1 MDYAAIKKRLVMLGG
16 LALMFLAGFGTGDY
30 VKVKVAAQLPD
41 NYTTKTATKPFLS
54 LPADSKTASD
64 KTGAGETQTF
74 SSTPVVASS
83 TPTALQPI
91 IDPNNCPVKGNISSD
106 GRKLYHVQ
114 GQQSYKRLTHM
125 TSCFN
130 SEAEAQA
137 AGFTKAKR

>member
-1 MDYAAIKKRLVMLGG
+1 MDYPEIKKRFTLLGG
-16 LALMFLAGFGTGDY
+16 LALMFLAGFGTGNY
-30 VKVKVAAQLPD
+30 VKYKTPPSSPN
-41 NYTTKTATKPFLS
+41 NYTTKTVDKPFLS
-54 LPADSKTASD
+54 APAAAKPT
-64 KTGAGETQTF
+64 TGETQTS
-74 SSTPVVASS
+74 SSTPPITSSS
-83 TPTALQPI
+83 TPASVKPV
-91 IDPNNCPVKGNISSD
+91 IDPNNCLIKGNISSD